1 MKTQK
6 LFLYGMIPLIAG
18 ILYNSSLM
26 IPVFGSILFMLVPWA
41 MVLVWLWLGFHCG
54 SLNLKGWKSI
64 LFCNSLVFV
73 MLLCSILQFGILSTS
88 NRIPIIY
95 SLAQMLA
102 GLVPGVMAFVTPMVT
117 VDNVVSGT
125 SLVLWSSLLTGIVLV
140 LLFALGFWLGNRNVK
155 SKST

>member
-1 MKTQK
+1 MKSEK
-6 LFLYGMIPLIAG
+6 LFLYGIIPLIAG
-18 ILYNSSLM
+18 ILYNASLM

-41 MVLVWLWLGFHCG
+41 MVLIWVWFGFQCG
-54 SLNLKGWKSI
+54 SHSLKWLKST

-73 MLLCSILQFGILSTS
+73 MMLCTILQFGILSGS

-102 GLVPGVMAFVTPMVT
+102 GLVPGVIAFVTPMVT

-140 LLFALGFWLGNRNVK
+140 ILFALGFFLGKRNIK
-155 SKST
+155 SQDT